1 MEVQEA
7 LGWILEGQ
15 QPPKAHHLSWD
26 SSLVSHWGLFAQPLV
41 QSLLWQL
48 ASLGSRLST
57 CGQSGRVTGVPC
69 RGCIPVACVVLLKQ
83 GTSWLVRVPSEG
95 LAWAR

>member
-15 QPPKAHHLSWD
+15 QPPKAQHLPCG
-26 SSLVSHWGLFAQPLV
+26 SSLVPQWGLFAQPLV
-41 QSLLWQL
+41 QSPLWQL

-57 CGQSGRVTGVPC
+57 CGQAGRVTGVPC
-69 RGCIPVACVVLLKQ
+69 RGRIPVPCVMLLKL
-83 GTSWLVRVPSEG
+83 GTS
-95 LAWAR
+95 